1 MGLKKCNVKT
11 KEKLHG
17 GKEDK
22 YAGGQVN
29 GGGKVGDEYERKL
42 MKEKLGIW
50 RVSKRR
56 KFERKT
62 IVSCCKGKKEMENC
76 QWVIIIVA
84 IIVNFL
90 KNCFTGDR
98 NLEDLGHI
106 FHSER
111 HKI

>member
-42 MKEKLGIW
+42 M
-50 RVSKRR
+50 
-56 KFERKT
+56 
-62 IVSCCKGKKEMENC
+62 
-76 QWVIIIVA
+76 
-84 IIVNFL
+84 
-90 KNCFTGDR
+90 
-98 NLEDLGHI
+98 
-106 FHSER
+106 
-111 HKI
+111 